1 MENAIVHGFENM
13 GTNCEIKVIGTM
25 QDNMLCFEIIDTG
38 IGMTQ
43 AQIDAIWENET
54 KDYAR
59 QRIGKYA
66 IKNIRERL
74 QLKYQDN
81 FKLKIESSLG
91 KGTKVTLCIPH
102 QKSN

>member
-1 MENAIVHGFENM
+1 M
-13 GTNCEIKVIGTM
+13 GTNCKISVTGRL
-25 QDNMLCFEIIDTG
+25 QNDLLCFEIIDTG

-59 QRIGKYA
+59 QRIGKYV